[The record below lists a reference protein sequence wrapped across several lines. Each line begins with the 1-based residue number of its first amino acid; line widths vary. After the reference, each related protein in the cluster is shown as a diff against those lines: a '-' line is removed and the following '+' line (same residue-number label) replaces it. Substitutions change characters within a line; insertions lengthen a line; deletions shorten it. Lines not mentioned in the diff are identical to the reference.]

1 MGRES
6 GFHVHECV
14 QHSLVGR
21 FPHSIAA
28 KDFKIAIILINQI
41 SFEISNNEYWLAID
55 NSETF

>member
-41 SFEISNNEYWLAID
+41 SFEISNMNID
-55 NSETF
+55 